1 MMMMMR
7 MKRRRKAKIRYKIK
21 IFFKK
26 EFKIE
31 ASDAAAHCS
40 MFNVQCSKDFNLNI
54 SQPNLGFKTF
64 KSH

>member
-7 MKRRRKAKIRYKIK
+7 MKRKRKAKIRYKIK

-40 MFNVQCSKDFNLNI
+40 MFNVQCSM
-54 SQPNLGFKTF
+54 FKRF
-64 KSH
+64 